1 MPRERKEKKPT
12 KGRRKFLGGAIAG
25 LAGGSLAAS
34 TLGAVEGEKP
44 TASKRTGLHPDGAP
58 AATIGYSPGILAEGQ
73 RVVFVSGQGPEDV
86 KADMETQM
94 RQTFDRIGKVLAAA
108 GASFENVVMMR
119 SYFVHL
125 SRDLPAYR
133 KVRKEYLKKP
143 YPASSA
149 VGTTEL
155 AIPGL
160 DIEIEA
166 IAIL

>member
-1 MPRERKEKKPT
+1 MS
-12 KGRRKFLGGAIAG
+12 GALAGLTGAG
-25 LAGGSLAAS
+25 LAGGSIPGTSLVAA
-34 TLGAVEGEKP
+34 EGEKS
-44 TASKRTGLHPDGAP
+44 TAAKRIGLHPDGAP
-58 AATIGYSPGILAEGQ
+58 AADVGYSPGILAEGR
-73 RVVFVSGQGPEDV
+73 RVVCVSGQGPEDV

-94 RQTFDRIGKVLAAA
+94 RQTFERIGKILAAA

-143 YPASSA
+143 YPASTA